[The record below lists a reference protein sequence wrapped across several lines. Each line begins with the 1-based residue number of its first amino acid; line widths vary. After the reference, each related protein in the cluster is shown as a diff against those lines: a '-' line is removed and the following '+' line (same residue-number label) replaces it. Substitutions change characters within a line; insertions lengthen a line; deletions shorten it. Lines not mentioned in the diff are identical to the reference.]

1 MMELGHLSFLPIMKI
16 TRLEL
21 NSWIV
26 EIAGQVILIDP
37 WLIDPMTFFAS
48 PWLFKATHKPP
59 QTHIPDN
66 LQNVDFILL
75 SQSFDDHCHKPTLE
89 RLDHSIPVVASPAA
103 AKIVRD
109 LGYTEVIALN
119 TWQKHLGA
127 NGLEI
132 MAMPSAPA
140 SSGGENG
147 YLLQDGAESLYYE
160 PHIFPA
166 DQPIASHVSD
176 LDVAIAP
183 VVGQVFPFI
192 GQVIMGPQ
200 EALTMVNTLQPRV
213 VMSTG
218 NGDVHI
224 EGLLIKGVKSVG
236 SFEKFA
242 ALLKESG
249 LPTQFLTPKGG
260 ETVLLEKAAS

>member
-1 MMELGHLSFLPIMKI
+1 MKI

-21 NSWIV
+21 NSWII
-26 EIAGQVILIDP
+26 EIAGQTILIDP
-37 WLIDPMTFFAS
+37 WLVDPMTFFGS

-59 QTHIPDN
+59 QNRIPET
-66 LQNVDFILL
+66 LPNVDFILL

-89 RLDHSIPVVASPAA
+89 QLDHSIPVVASPAA

-109 LGYTEVIALN
+109 LGYTQVIPLN

-147 YLLQDGAESLYYE
+147 YLLKDGVESLYYE

-166 DQPIASHVSD
+166 HQPIASYVSH

-183 VVGQVFPFI
+183 VVGQVFPLI

-200 EALTMVNTLQPRV
+200 EALTMVQTLQPRV

-260 ETVLLEKAAS
+260 ETVVLEKAAS